1 MPAEITDAVQDNR
14 LDTIETRINKHDD
27 LFEKLGSAQVEM
39 MVSLAKL
46 HTSVRILLVVISAGL
61 GLDLSSILG

>member
-1 MPAEITDAVQDNR
+1 MTIQVNDAVQDNR
-14 LDTIETRINKHDD
+14 LNTIEIRISKHDE

-46 HTSVRILLVVISAGL
+46 HTSVRILLIIISAGL
-61 GLDLSSILG
+61 GLDLTGLMG

>member
-1 MPAEITDAVQDNR
+1 MPAEVTDAVQDNR

>member
-1 MPAEITDAVQDNR
+1 MPAEVIDAVQDNR

>member
-27 LFEKLGSAQVEM
+27 LFEKLGTAQVEM

>member
-1 MPAEITDAVQDNR
+1 MPTEVTDAVQDNR
-14 LDTIETRINKHDD
+14 LDTLETRINKHDD
-27 LFEKLGSAQVEM
+27 LFEKLGRAQVEM

-61 GLDLSSILG
+61 GLDLTAILG

>member
-1 MPAEITDAVQDNR
+1 MPTEVTDAVQDNR
-14 LDTIETRINKHDD
+14 LDTLETRINKHDD

-61 GLDLSSILG
+61 GLDLTAILG

>member
-1 MPAEITDAVQDNR
+1 MLTEVTDAVQDNR

-27 LFEKLGSAQVEM
+27 LFEKLGSAQTEM

-46 HTSVRILLVVISAGL
+46 HTSVRVLLVVISAGL
-61 GLDLSSILG
+61 GLDLTALIG

>member
-1 MPAEITDAVQDNR
+1 MLTEVTDAVQDNR